1 MLILNLYCR
10 ILSNLGRMKFYIK
23 FLLLILTF
31 NVNANDLLSI
41 YQEALEKDPDFNAKK
56 ADLKISKEYLNQA
69 RSGLLPQLR
78 FSASTN
84 WNEYYQERVLQN
96 DYNTFSYNLNLSQP
110 IFRLDSWFVTRQA
123 KQNYEAAEARF
134 AYQQQDLMIRV
145 TQAYFKVLSAK
156 STLKSAEAT
165 EKALN
170 NQYQTVTQ
178 RFNSGAAS
186 RIELAEA
193 KSAYNRAQSDRV
205 LAEGNVDISFEE
217 LNSIVG
223 RQVKMVTALNQDN
236 EFIAP
241 SEAIDSEVKKG
252 RAANYLI
259 IEAQNRLEAAESN
272 TRSKTAN
279 YLPKI
284 DLNANASRRT
294 SKQYTFDGV
303 ESDIELPFSIPTE
316 TENRAFSLQ
325 FSMPLFT
332 SGLNNSQ
339 RRQALLQEVKSEE
352 QMILIERSVVQQIRS
367 LYTALK
373 TAELNIISL
382 RTAVD
387 SSKDALEATRLGYE
401 LSSRNLIDLLQA
413 ERNYSETQNRL
424 SQAMYGFIV
433 TSLQYKQAIGILRP
447 EDIVKI
453 NKQFN

>member
-1 MLILNLYCR
+1 
-10 ILSNLGRMKFYIK
+10 MKFYIK
-23 FLLLILTF
+23 FLILIFSLNLTG
-31 NVNANDLLSI
+31 NDLLSI
-41 YQEALEKDPDFNAKK
+41 YEEALEKDPDFNAKK
-56 ADLKISKEYLNQA
+56 ADLKISKEFFNQA
-69 RSGLLPQLR
+69 RSGLLPQVR

-96 DYNTFSYNLNLSQP
+96 DYNTFSYNLNLSQA
-110 IFRLDSWFVTRQA
+110 IFRLDSWFVTQQA

-165 EKALN
+165 ERALN
-170 NQYQTVTQ
+170 NQFQTVTE

-186 RIELAEA
+186 KIELAEA
-193 KSAYNRAQSDRV
+193 KSAFNRAQSDRV

-223 RQVKMVTALNQDN
+223 RQIKMISPLNQN
-236 EFIAP
+236 SKFVAP
-241 SEAIDSEVKKG
+241 IEDIDSEVKKG
-252 RAANYLI
+252 RELNYLI
-259 IEAQNRLEAAESN
+259 IEARNRLEAAESN
-272 TRSKTAN
+272 TKSKTAN

-303 ESDIELPFSIPTE
+303 ESDIDLPFSIPTE
-316 TENRAFSLQ
+316 TENRIFSIQ
-325 FSMPLFT
+325 FSVPLFT
-332 SGLNNSQ
+332 SGLNSSQ
-339 RRQALLQEVKSEE
+339 RRQALLQEVRTEE
-352 QMILIERSVVQQIRS
+352 QMILIERNVTQQIRS

-382 RTAVD
+382 RIAVE

-401 LSSRNLIDLLQA
+401 LGSRNLIDLLQA
-413 ERNYSETQNRL
+413 ERNASETQNRL

-433 TSLQYKQAIGILRP
+433 TSLQYKQAIGTLRP

-453 NKQFN
+453 NGQFN

>member
-1 MLILNLYCR
+1 
-10 ILSNLGRMKFYIK
+10 MKFYIK
-23 FLLLILTF
+23 FLLLILSF
-31 NVNANDLLSI
+31 NVVANDLLSI

-193 KSAYNRAQSDRV
+193 KSAFNRAQSDRV

-223 RQVKMVTALNQDN
+223 RQVEMVTPLNQNN

-241 SEAIDSEVKKG
+241 SEEINSEVTKG
-252 RAANYLI
+252 REANYLI
-259 IEAQNRLEAAESN
+259 IEARNRLEAAESN

-294 SKQYTFDGV
+294 SKQYTFDGFD
-303 ESDIELPFSIPTE
+303 SDVDLPFSIPTE
-316 TENRAFSLQ
+316 TENRAFSIQ

-339 RRQALLQEVKSEE
+339 RRQALLQEVKTEE

-373 TAELNIISL
+373 TAELNIVSL

-433 TSLQYKQAIGILRP
+433 TSLQYKQAIGTLRP

>member
-1 MLILNLYCR
+1 
-10 ILSNLGRMKFYIK
+10 MKFYIK
-23 FLLLILTF
+23 FLILIFSFNLTG
-31 NVNANDLLSI
+31 NDLLSI
-41 YQEALEKDPDFNAKK
+41 YEEALEKDPDFNAKK
-56 ADLKISKEYLNQA
+56 ADLKISKEFFNQA
-69 RSGLLPQLR
+69 RSGLLPQVR

-96 DYNTFSYNLNLSQP
+96 DYNTFNYNLNLSQP
-110 IFRLDSWFVTRQA
+110 IFRLDSWFVTQQA

-193 KSAYNRAQSDRV
+193 KSAFNRAQSDRV

-223 RQVKMVTALNQDN
+223 RQIKMVTPLNQN
-236 EFIAP
+236 SEFIAP
-241 SEAIDSEVKKG
+241 LEDIDLEVKKG
-252 RAANYLI
+252 QELNYLI
-259 IEAQNRLEAAESN
+259 IEARNRLEAAESN
-272 TRSKTAN
+272 TKSKTAN
-279 YLPKI
+279 YLPRI

-303 ESDIELPFSIPTE
+303 ESDIDLPFSIPTE
-316 TENRAFSLQ
+316 TENRTFSIQ
-325 FSMPLFT
+325 FSVPLFT
-332 SGLNNSQ
+332 SGLNSSQ
-339 RRQALLQEVKSEE
+339 RRQALLQEVRTEE
-352 QMILIERSVVQQIRS
+352 QMILIERNVTQQIRS

-382 RTAVD
+382 RIAVE
-387 SSKDALEATRLGYE
+387 SSKDALEATRLGYD
-401 LSSRNLIDLLQA
+401 LGSRNLIDLLQA
-413 ERNYSETQNRL
+413 ERNSSETQNRL

-433 TSLQYKQAIGILRP
+433 TSLQYKQAIGTLRP

-453 NKQFN
+453 NEQFN

>member
-1 MLILNLYCR
+1 
-10 ILSNLGRMKFYIK
+10 MKFYIK
-23 FLLLILTF
+23 FLLLILSF
-31 NVNANDLLSI
+31 NVVANDLLSI

-84 WNEYYQERVLQN
+84 WNEYYQDRVLQN

-193 KSAYNRAQSDRV
+193 KSAFNRAQSDRV

-223 RQVKMVTALNQDN
+223 RQVEMVTPLNQNN
-236 EFIAP
+236 EFRAP
-241 SEAIDSEVKKG
+241 SEEINSEVMKG
-252 RAANYLI
+252 REANYLI
-259 IEAQNRLEAAESN
+259 IEARNRLEAAESN

-294 SKQYTFDGV
+294 SKQYTFDGFD
-303 ESDIELPFSIPTE
+303 SDVDLPFSIPTE
-316 TENRAFSLQ
+316 TENRAFSIQ

-339 RRQALLQEVKSEE
+339 RRQALLQEVKTEE
-352 QMILIERSVVQQIRS
+352 QMILIERSIIQQIRS

-373 TAELNIISL
+373 TAELNIVSL

-387 SSKDALEATRLGYE
+387 SSQDALEATRLGYE

-424 SQAMYGFIV
+424 SQAIYGFIV
-433 TSLQYKQAIGILRP
+433 TSLQYKQAIGTLRP

-453 NKQFN
+453 NEQFN

>member
-1 MLILNLYCR
+1 
-10 ILSNLGRMKFYIK
+10 MKFYIK
-23 FLLLILTF
+23 FLILIFSFNLTG
-31 NVNANDLLSI
+31 NDLLSI
-41 YQEALEKDPDFNAKK
+41 YEEALEKDPDFNAKK
-56 ADLKISKEYLNQA
+56 ADLKISKEFFNQA
-69 RSGLLPQLR
+69 RSGLLPQVR

-96 DYNTFSYNLNLSQP
+96 DYNTFNYNLNLSQP
-110 IFRLDSWFVTRQA
+110 IFRLDSWFVTQQA

-170 NQYQTVTQ
+170 NQFQTVTE

-186 RIELAEA
+186 KIELAEA
-193 KSAYNRAQSDRV
+193 KSAFNRAQSDRV

-223 RQVKMVTALNQDN
+223 RQIKMVTPLNQN
-236 EFIAP
+236 SEFIAP
-241 SEAIDSEVKKG
+241 LEDIDLEVKKG
-252 RAANYLI
+252 RELNYLI
-259 IEAQNRLEAAESN
+259 IEARNRLEAAESN
-272 TRSKTAN
+272 TKSKTAN
-279 YLPKI
+279 YLPRI

-303 ESDIELPFSIPTE
+303 ESDIDLPFSIPTE
-316 TENRAFSLQ
+316 TENRTFSIQ
-325 FSMPLFT
+325 FSVPLFT
-332 SGLNNSQ
+332 SGLNSSQ
-339 RRQALLQEVKSEE
+339 RRQALLQEVRTEE
-352 QMILIERSVVQQIRS
+352 QMILIERNVTQQIRS

-382 RTAVD
+382 RIAVE

-401 LSSRNLIDLLQA
+401 LGSRNLIDLLQA
-413 ERNYSETQNRL
+413 ERNSSETQNRL

-433 TSLQYKQAIGILRP
+433 TSLQYKQAIGTLRP

-453 NKQFN
+453 NEQFN

>member
-1 MLILNLYCR
+1 
-10 ILSNLGRMKFYIK
+10 MKFYIK
-23 FLLLILTF
+23 FLILIFSLNLTG
-31 NVNANDLLSI
+31 NDLLSI
-41 YQEALEKDPDFNAKK
+41 YEEALEKDPDFNAKK
-56 ADLKISKEYLNQA
+56 ADLKISKEFFNQA
-69 RSGLLPQLR
+69 RSGLLPQVR

-96 DYNTFSYNLNLSQP
+96 DYNTFSYNLNLSQA
-110 IFRLDSWFVTRQA
+110 IFRLDSWFVTQQA

-165 EKALN
+165 ERALN
-170 NQYQTVTQ
+170 NQFQTVTE

-186 RIELAEA
+186 KIELAEA
-193 KSAYNRAQSDRV
+193 KSAFNRAQSDRV

-223 RQVKMVTALNQDN
+223 RQIKMISPLNQN
-236 EFIAP
+236 SKFVAP
-241 SEAIDSEVKKG
+241 MENIDSEVKKG
-252 RAANYLI
+252 RELNYLI
-259 IEAQNRLEAAESN
+259 IEARNRLEAAESN
-272 TRSKTAN
+272 TKSKTAN

-303 ESDIELPFSIPTE
+303 ESDIDLPFSIPTE
-316 TENRAFSLQ
+316 TENRIFSIQ
-325 FSMPLFT
+325 FSVPLFT
-332 SGLNNSQ
+332 SGLNSSQ
-339 RRQALLQEVKSEE
+339 RRQALLQEVRTEE
-352 QMILIERSVVQQIRS
+352 QMILIERNVTQQIRS

-382 RTAVD
+382 RIAVE

-401 LSSRNLIDLLQA
+401 LGSRNLIDLLQA
-413 ERNYSETQNRL
+413 ERNASETQNRL

-433 TSLQYKQAIGILRP
+433 TSLQYKQAIGTLRP

-453 NKQFN
+453 NGQFN

>member
-1 MLILNLYCR
+1 
-10 ILSNLGRMKFYIK
+10 MKFYIK
-23 FLLLILTF
+23 FLLLILSF
-31 NVNANDLLSI
+31 NVVANDLLSI

-193 KSAYNRAQSDRV
+193 KSAFNRAQSDRV
-205 LAEGNVDISFEE
+205 LAEGNVEISFEE

-223 RQVKMVTALNQDN
+223 RQVEMVTPLNQNN

-241 SEAIDSEVKKG
+241 SEEINSEVTKG
-252 RAANYLI
+252 REANYLI
-259 IEAQNRLEAAESN
+259 IEARNRLEAAESN

-294 SKQYTFDGV
+294 SKQYTFDGFD
-303 ESDIELPFSIPTE
+303 SDVDLPFSIPTE
-316 TENRAFSLQ
+316 TENRAFSIQ

-339 RRQALLQEVKSEE
+339 RRQALLQEVKTEE

-373 TAELNIISL
+373 TAELNIVSL

-433 TSLQYKQAIGILRP
+433 TSLQYKQAIGTLRP

>member
-1 MLILNLYCR
+1 
-10 ILSNLGRMKFYIK
+10 MKFYIK
-23 FLLLILTF
+23 FLILIFSFNLTG
-31 NVNANDLLSI
+31 NDLLSI
-41 YQEALEKDPDFNAKK
+41 YEEALEKDPDFNAKK
-56 ADLKISKEYLNQA
+56 ADLKISKEFFNQA
-69 RSGLLPQLR
+69 RSGLLPQVR

-96 DYNTFSYNLNLSQP
+96 DYNTFNYNLNLSQP
-110 IFRLDSWFVTRQA
+110 IFRLDSWFVTQQA

-170 NQYQTVTQ
+170 NQFQTVTE

-186 RIELAEA
+186 KIELAEA
-193 KSAYNRAQSDRV
+193 KSAFNRAQSDRV

-223 RQVKMVTALNQDN
+223 RQIKMVTPLNQN
-236 EFIAP
+236 SEFIAP
-241 SEAIDSEVKKG
+241 LEDIDLEVKKG
-252 RAANYLI
+252 QELNYLI
-259 IEAQNRLEAAESN
+259 IEARNRLEAAESN
-272 TRSKTAN
+272 TKSKTAN
-279 YLPKI
+279 YLPRI

-303 ESDIELPFSIPTE
+303 ESDIDLPFSIPTE
-316 TENRAFSLQ
+316 TENRTFSIQ
-325 FSMPLFT
+325 FSVPLFT
-332 SGLNNSQ
+332 SGLNSSQ
-339 RRQALLQEVKSEE
+339 RRQALLQEVRTEE
-352 QMILIERSVVQQIRS
+352 QMILIERNVTQQIRS

-382 RTAVD
+382 RIAVE

-401 LSSRNLIDLLQA
+401 LGSRNLIDLLQA
-413 ERNYSETQNRL
+413 ERNSSETQNRL

-433 TSLQYKQAIGILRP
+433 TSLQYKQAIGTLRP

-453 NKQFN
+453 NEQFN

>member
-1 MLILNLYCR
+1 
-10 ILSNLGRMKFYIK
+10 MKFYIK
-23 FLLLILTF
+23 FLLLILSF
-31 NVNANDLLSI
+31 NVVANDLLSI

-193 KSAYNRAQSDRV
+193 KSAFNRAQSDRV

-223 RQVKMVTALNQDN
+223 RQVEMVTPLNQN
-236 EFIAP
+236 SEFIAP
-241 SEAIDSEVKKG
+241 SEEINSEVTKG
-252 RAANYLI
+252 REANYLI
-259 IEAQNRLEAAESN
+259 IEARNRLEAAESN

-294 SKQYTFDGV
+294 SKQYTFDGFD
-303 ESDIELPFSIPTE
+303 SDVDLPFSIPTE
-316 TENRAFSLQ
+316 TENRAFSIQ

-339 RRQALLQEVKSEE
+339 RRQALLQEVKTEE

-373 TAELNIISL
+373 TAELNIVSL

-387 SSKDALEATRLGYE
+387 SSKDALDATRLGYE

-433 TSLQYKQAIGILRP
+433 TSLQYKQAIGTLRP

-453 NKQFN
+453 NEKFN